1 MAAEDITLTVDGKIY
16 GGWKSAGISRGIEQ
30 VAGKFTLGV
39 TERWPGQP
47 ERRELRAGQEC
58 AVRIGNE
65 IVVTGRID
73 EVKRKVAKGGVD
85 ITVTGRD
92 RTGYMVDCSAPT
104 KPSEWSGVALGTL
117 ARALATPFGVS
128 VSVAVA
134 AGKPFEIFA
143 LQPGETAFAALSRAC
158 RQRAVLAIADGA
170 GGLVIT
176 RGGTVH
182 GGGVL
187 EEGEQRFEGDWRD
200 SWQERY
206 SHYTVQGQGG
216 GWSDAADNAEG
227 RAMARDGEIT
237 VYRPLVLIAE
247 DQGDGVTMAERAAW
261 EARTRK
267 AKGRGGS
274 VTAPGWRNSAGKLW
288 QPNTLVRVIAP
299 AGGVTGDLLISSVQF
314 SLSKQD
320 GTTTQLELVGKHAFD
335 LLPEKGGSDGWM

>member
-1 MAAEDITLTVDGKIY
+1 MAEDITLTVDGKIY
-16 GGWKSAGISRGIEQ
+16 GGWKSASISRGIEQ
-30 VAGKFTLGV
+30 VAGTFTLGV

-47 ERRELRAGQEC
+47 ERRELHAGQEC
-58 AVRIGNE
+58 TVRIGSE
-65 IVVTGRID
+65 IVITGLID
-73 EVKRKVAKGGVD
+73 EIERGVKKGGVE
-85 ITVTGRD
+85 ISVTGRD
-92 RTGYMVDCSAPT
+92 RTGQLVDCSAPM
-104 KPSEWSGVALGTL
+104 KPSEWSGPSLGTL
-117 ARALATPFGVS
+117 ARALASPFGVS
-128 VSVAVA
+128 VSVAVD
-134 AGKPFEIFA
+134 AGRPFEIFA

-158 RQRAVLAIADGA
+158 RQRAVLAIADGK

-176 RGGTVH
+176 RGGTAH

-187 EEGEQRFEGDWRD
+187 EEGVTRFEGRWRD
-200 SWQERY
+200 SWRERY
-206 SHYTVQGQGG
+206 SNYTVMGQGG

-227 RAMARDGEIT
+227 RAAAADTEIT

-299 AGGVTGDLLISSVQF
+299 AGGVTGDLLISSVNF
-314 SLSKQD
+314 GMSKQD
-320 GTTTQLELVGKHAFD
+320 GTTTQLELVGRHAFD
-335 LLPEKGGSDGWM
+335 LLPEKGSGDGWM